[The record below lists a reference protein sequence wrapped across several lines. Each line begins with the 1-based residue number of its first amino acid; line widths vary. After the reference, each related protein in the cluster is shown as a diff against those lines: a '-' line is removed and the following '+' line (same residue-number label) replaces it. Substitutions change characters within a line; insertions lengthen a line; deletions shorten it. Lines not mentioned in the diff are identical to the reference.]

1 MRTRARAH
9 THTHTHTARTCDARA
24 RATARALA
32 HAHALAAR
40 STCRQVLSDTLA
52 LAVDLPDAKETTSRG
67 VAVLVLE
74 SLGITLAPVG
84 VASTTHPNANAT
96 RVYTAAKVRQD
107 SLYKY
112 HSLATEFT
120 HLKSIPW

>member
-1 MRTRARAH
+1 MGAPLRAH
-9 THTHTHTARTCDARA
+9 EAARVPVRCVACLCVALRACALRCREHARTG
-24 RATARALA
+24 
-32 HAHALAAR
+32 
-40 STCRQVLSDTLA
+40 RQVLADTLG

-74 SLGITLAPVG
+74 ALGMAPAAPVA
-84 VASTTHPNANAT
+84 VASTTLPNAHAT
-96 RVYTAAKVRQD
+96 RVYAAAKERQD

-120 HLKSIPW
+120 QMRNIPW